1 MTATHRRARKHAP
14 HPSGRAGLP
23 GRATSHPIARVHR
36 PSWLALDSLA
46 CTGPC
51 SIHDPRSRRPPPSAT
66 PSPTP
71 TRRSSRQILASAPP
85 GDTAAT
91 HSRLL
96 SPTNTQTTLHG
107 TPRPTRDTREAILD
121 QTTRTRPPAAP
132 APPALPPSTAARR
145 PDSRLPSH
153 ARIILAPRT
162 AQRDAPPSDPRNPNR
177 LPPRHHAS
185 RVHRSLPP
193 CHPHQSML
201 RAARTP
207 TATPSRAHLLRRTQ
221 TRPHSPLPR
230 RLGPLPR
237 AVPTPPPPANA
248 SWRRRPLAPI
258 LRPRHSGN
266 GGAAR
271 RTGHCVVCENSRRA
285 LEGLFS
291 APYTRKQN
299 GVRTR
304 APGPPLR
311 PTPADTANRTRTR
324 ALRPCFPPS
333 LLRRPP
339 AADLLQQL
347 GFRIKGGLQEDAATY
362 LPVTCCSDDPS
373 NMHMCMHMSGYRA
386 GLRSEA
392 TQAANED

>member
-14 HPSGRAGLP
+14 HHPSGRAGLP
-23 GRATSHPIARVHR
+23 GRATSHPIARAHR

-96 SPTNTQTTLHG
+96 SPTHTQTTLHG

-162 AQRDAPPSDPRNPNR
+162 AQRDASPSDPRNPNR

-185 RVHRSLPP
+185 RVHCSLPP

-207 TATPSRAHLLRRTQ
+207 TATPSCA
-221 TRPHSPLPR
+221 
-230 RLGPLPR
+230 
-237 AVPTPPPPANA
+237 
-248 SWRRRPLAPI
+248 
-258 LRPRHSGN
+258 
-266 GGAAR
+266 
-271 RTGHCVVCENSRRA
+271 
-285 LEGLFS
+285 
-291 APYTRKQN
+291 
-299 GVRTR
+299 
-304 APGPPLR
+304 
-311 PTPADTANRTRTR
+311 
-324 ALRPCFPPS
+324 PPS
-333 LLRRPP
+333 AHP
-339 AADLLQQL
+339 D
-347 GFRIKGGLQEDAATY
+347 T
-362 LPVTCCSDDPS
+362 PS
-373 NMHMCMHMSGYRA
+373 
-386 GLRSEA
+386 
-392 TQAANED
+392 